1 MQGARTRMWGYA
13 VAMTV
18 LVAAWGGGAVTPAV
32 ASDPIFIGWSDLLP
46 AWAYTFSPSSSN
58 DCSAG
63 RPTCVQQT
71 IQTMKRRWAPL
82 DSSCDHKAVFSL
94 AYLRTTQEYADTAAQ
109 PGFYDDVAWVN
120 HEDAVFSQFYF
131 RAYDDYA
138 SGHLSAVP
146 EAWRIAF
153 GAANNRSVTG
163 VGDLLLGMSAHVN
176 RDLPF
181 VLAGVGIVT
190 PDGKTRKPDHE
201 QINRML
207 NKVVQPLI
215 DEEAKLY
222 DHNMNAANSPYGIS
236 YTALMQLLVTWRE
249 NAWDNAEALV
259 TAPDAASRAAV
270 AQQIESSAAVTARS
284 IVASNTAPPTYTA
297 TRDAYCA
304 STH

>member
-1 MQGARTRMWGYA
+1 M
-13 VAMTV
+13 MTV
-18 LVAAWGGGAVTPAV
+18 LAAWWGGGVVTPAV

-46 AWAYTFSPSSSN
+46 AWVYTFSPSSSN

-71 IQTMKRRWAPL
+71 IKTMNRRWAPL
-82 DSSCDHKAVFSL
+82 DTSCDHKAVFSL

-120 HEDAVFSQFYF
+120 HEDAVFAQFYF

-153 GAANNRSVTG
+153 DAANSRSVTG

-201 QINRML
+201 QINLML
-207 NKVVQPLI
+207 NKVVQPLL
-215 DEEAKLY
+215 DEE
-222 DHNMNAANSPYGIS
+222 AANSPYGIS

-259 TAPDAASRAAV
+259 SAPDAVSRAAV
-270 AQQIESSAAVTARS
+270 AQEIESSAAATARS

>member
-1 MQGARTRMWGYA
+1 
-13 VAMTV
+13 V
-18 LVAAWGGGAVTPAV
+18 
-32 ASDPIFIGWSDLLP
+32 
-46 AWAYTFSPSSSN
+46 YTFSPSSSN

-71 IQTMKRRWAPL
+71 IKTMNRRWAPL
-82 DSSCDHKAVFSL
+82 DKSCDHKAVFSL
-94 AYLRTTQEYADTAAQ
+94 AYLRTTEKYAATAAQ
-109 PGFYDDVAWVN
+109 PGFYNDVAWVN
-120 HEDAVFSQFYF
+120 HEDAVFAQFYF
-131 RAYDDYA
+131 QAYDDYA
-138 SGHLSAVP
+138 GGNLSAVP
-146 EAWRIAF
+146 EAWRIAYR
-153 GAANNRSVTG
+153 AANSRSVTG

-201 QINRML
+201 QINVML
-207 NKVVQPLI
+207 NQVVQPLL

-222 DHNMNAANSPYGIS
+222 DKNMNVAKTPYGIS
-236 YTALMQLLVTWRE
+236 YTALMQMLVTWRE

-259 TAPDAASRAAV
+259 EAPDAAARAAV
-270 AQQIESSAAVTARS
+270 AQQIESSAAATAMS

-304 STH
+304 SSH